1 MKTSEP
7 TLNQAYAMIV
17 EEESQRSDVNH
28 NSMGMK
34 SIAEGN
40 DVTALWTAKHTSKIR
55 YKSQNAF
62 CDHCHTKGHV
72 KNDCF

>member
-34 SIAEGN
+34 AIAEGN
-40 DVTALWTAKHTSKIR
+40 DVTALWTAKHPP
-55 YKSQNAF
+55 
-62 CDHCHTKGHV
+62 
-72 KNDCF
+72 